1 MKRLMFVA
9 LGLLASTP
17 AYAQHITKA
26 AVDRILAPVEAISD
40 SSTARVPAG
49 LPLSAGLFAGKPW
62 WAVLQMCSE
71 HRSGAGRPPS
81 APAPV
86 LDATAERNRVF
97 FMRQAG
103 AQFAKESSL
112 PTADDGL
119 LPVSGWGSDLGASMN
134 AAAANGSWSSSE
146 FEDACRIL
154 GAQAARGI

>member
-1 MKRLMFVA
+1 MKRMMFVA
-9 LGLLASTP
+9 LTLLSAAP
-17 AYAQHITKA
+17 AHAQHITKPA
-26 AVDRILAPVEAISD
+26 IDRILTPIEEISD
-40 SSTARVPAG
+40 SSTARIPAG
-49 LPLSAGLFAGKPW
+49 LPLTAGLFAGKPW

-81 APAPV
+81 APAPT
-86 LDATAERNRVF
+86 LDAIAERNRVF
-97 FMRQAG
+97 FMRRAA

-119 LPVSGWGSDLGASMN
+119 VPVSGWGSELGAAMN
-134 AAAANGSWSSSE
+134 AAATSGNWSSSE